1 MTDISLPARP
11 LPEPTAESM
20 PYWTGLREHRLRVQ
34 QCAAC
39 GKVRHYPRPLC
50 DACYSNEVT
59 WIEAR
64 GDGVVHSWTVAH
76 HAFHPAFKADLPYIL
91 ITVDLPEGV
100 RLMAPFRGAEAA
112 LRLELPVRLIFED
125 LSPDLTLPAFV
136 QA

>member
-1 MTDISLPARP
+1 M
-11 LPEPTAESM
+11 
-20 PYWTGLREHRLRVQ
+20 
-34 QCAAC
+34 
-39 GKVRHYPRPLC
+39 
-50 DACYSNEVT
+50 
-59 WIEAR
+59 
-64 GDGVVHSWTVAH
+64 HSWTVAH

>member
-11 LPEPTAESM
+11 LPEPTTESM
-20 PYWTGLREHRLRVQ
+20 PYWTGLREHRLRLQ

-50 DACYSNEVT
+50 DACYSNEIT
-59 WIEAR
+59 WIEAG

-125 LSPDLTLPAFV
+125 MSPDLTLPAFV